1 MSLKSPIGYI
11 RANFL
16 CDEQGSREEEER
28 GDGRCLCSRGSRRM
42 LVCVCVYECVSVVL
56 RDKMRIGLSLDADLA
71 TFKLPDRVDVAAEIE
86 VL

>member
-1 MSLKSPIGYI
+1 MT
-11 RANFL
+11 ADAFAVE
-16 CDEQGSREEEER
+16 DR
-28 GDGRCLCSRGSRRM
+28 GGCW
-42 LVCVCVYECVSVVL
+42 CVCVYECVSVVL

>member
-1 MSLKSPIGYI
+1 MT
-11 RANFL
+11 ADAFAAE
-16 CDEQGSREEEER
+16 DR
-28 GDGRCLCSRGSRRM
+28 GGCW
-42 LVCVCVYECVSVVL
+42 CVCMSVYECVSVSVLL

>member
-1 MSLKSPIGYI
+1 MPLQQRI
-11 RANFL
+11 
-16 CDEQGSREEEER
+16 EEDV
-28 GDGRCLCSRGSRRM
+28 G
-42 LVCVCVYECVSVVL
+42 VCVCVYECVSVVL

>member
-1 MSLKSPIGYI
+1 MPLQQRI
-11 RANFL
+11 
-16 CDEQGSREEEER
+16 EEDV
-28 GDGRCLCSRGSRRM
+28 G
-42 LVCVCVYECVSVVL
+42 VCVYECVSVVL